1 MFELEAIQ
9 ARHSVRKYIDKPF
22 PDWFVRGIEAAL
34 LAPTAV
40 NQQKLEFVL
49 HPANHVEAKTK
60 FSFIG
65 YTHIDLGIAKY
76 HFELAADK
84 ENFNWQ

>member
-1 MFELEAIQ
+1 L
-9 ARHSVRKYIDKPF
+9 
-22 PDWFVRGIEAAL
+22 
-34 LAPTAV
+34 V
-40 NQQKLEFVL
+40 NQQKFEFIL
-49 HPANHVEAKTK
+49 HPDNRVEAKTK

-84 ENFNWQ
+84 ENFNWKNI